1 MQRCVQEIVTTA
13 GPIFEIPLPTAN
25 LCGIQL
31 PTPGGGY
38 FRLLPYSA
46 SRMVVRQFEKTGT
59 QFVMYLH
66 PWEIDPDQPRMEGS
80 VISKLRHYLN
90 LKRTEQRLK
99 YLLRDFAFAPV
110 VDAIQPIRDM
120 CQAQVQGG
128 AAACAVSG

>member
-1 MQRCVQEIVTTA
+1 
-13 GPIFEIPLPTAN
+13 
-25 LCGIQL
+25 
-31 PTPGGGY
+31 
-38 FRLLPYSA
+38 
-46 SRMVVRQFEKTGT
+46 MVVRQFEKTGT

-66 PWEIDPDQPRMEGS
+66 PWEIDPDQPRMEGA

-90 LKRTEQRLK
+90 LERTEQRLK

-128 AAACAVSG
+128 AVACAVFG